1 MSRRTHTDTTDDAVA
16 PRRRNAW
23 FWDRPVGFKIA
34 AALVILGGLF
44 SVVGGAG
51 ALALI
56 RAGDNLAEVRLLTED
71 LQGSMAQLRAAQAQS
86 HLLVRRAAAATD
98 ESRREQLLTSQDW
111 NDRTVAELIASV
123 SQYPE
128 SDTQQWADFT
138 TRWDGWLTYRD
149 TTLAPLIEAG
159 DVVGLESALNASP
172 AGDPDN
178 AGRALVLADG
188 QIQNRVEAIAS
199 AASTDIRNALVVLS
213 IGFVVAAAI
222 AVSVAVAVTRRI
234 RRGLHAVRSSLEAMA
249 AGDMTVD
256 AHVEDRDEL
265 GQMAHSSSLA
275 RNALRETL
283 SRVVESA
290 QTVAAAAEEL
300 SASNTQV
307 AAGSEEAAAQA
318 GAVSEVAQ
326 QISYSVQTVASGA
339 EQMSASIQ
347 EIAQN
352 AGEAARVAAK
362 AVTTADATAST
373 VNDLGESSREITEV
387 VKVITSI
394 AEQTNLLALNATIE
408 AARAGEAGK
417 GFAVVAGEV
426 KELAQESARAAE
438 DIANRISS
446 NQSQTAAAVTAI
458 EEIART
464 VRSINDYQLTI
475 ASAVEEQT
483 ATTQEMSRGVAE
495 VATGSGDIASNIS
508 GVASVAAT
516 SSSVLAQMQG
526 ATDDL
531 AKMADDLRTRVAV
544 FVV

>member
-1 MSRRTHTDTTDDAVA
+1 MSRRTSTETPDA
-16 PRRRNAW
+16 PRRRAAW

-34 AALVILGGLF
+34 TAIVILGGLF
-44 SVVGGAG
+44 GVVGGAG
-51 ALALI
+51 ALALV
-56 RAGDNLAEVRLLTED
+56 RAGDHLAEVRLLTED
-71 LQGSMAQLRAAQAQS
+71 LQGSMAELRAAQAQS

-98 ESRREQLLTSQDW
+98 ESRREQLLTSQAW
-111 NDRTVAELIASV
+111 NDRTVDGLIDAV

-128 SDTQQWADFT
+128 SETQQWADFT
-138 TRWDGWLTYRD
+138 TRWEGWLTYRD
-149 TTLAPLIEAG
+149 ATLMPLVEAG

-188 QIQNRVEAIAS
+188 QIQNRVDVIATDAS
-199 AASTDIRNALVVLS
+199 AQINQTLLVLS
-213 IGFVVAAAI
+213 IGFVVAAVI
-222 AVSVAVAVTRRI
+222 SVTIAVAVTRRI
-234 RRGLHAVRSSLEAMA
+234 RRGLHAVRGSLEAMA

-256 AHVEDRDEL
+256 AHVADRDEL

-275 RNALRETL
+275 RQALREALTG
-283 SRVVESA
+283 VVESA

-307 AAGSEEAAAQA
+307 AAGSEQA
-318 GAVSEVAQ
+318 SSQASAVSDAAQ
-326 QISYSVQTVASGA
+326 QISHSVQTVASGA

-347 EIAQN
+347 EIAKS
-352 AGEAARVAAK
+352 AGEAAGVAAR
-362 AVTTADATAST
+362 AVTTADATATT
-373 VNDLGESSREITEV
+373 VNSLGESSREISEV

-438 DIANRISS
+438 DITTRIGD
-446 NQSQTAAAVTAI
+446 NQTQTVAAVAAI
-458 EEIART
+458 EEIAKT

-483 ATTQEMSRGVAE
+483 ATTQEMTRGVHEA
-495 VATGSGDIASNIS
+495 AAGSGEIAANIS
-508 GVASVAAT
+508 GVATVTAT
-516 SSSVLAQMQG
+516 SSTVLAQMQS
-526 ATDDL
+526 ATDEL
-531 AKMADDLRTRVAV
+531 ARMADDLRGRVSA

>member
-1 MSRRTHTDTTDDAVA
+1 MSRRTSTETPDA
-16 PRRRNAW
+16 PRRRRNAW

-34 AALVILGGLF
+34 TALVIMGGLF
-44 SVVGGAG
+44 GIVGGAG
-51 ALALI
+51 AVALL
-56 RAGDNLAEVRLLTED
+56 RAGDHLEDVRLLTED
-71 LQGSMAQLRAAQAQS
+71 LQGSMAELRAAQSQS
-86 HLLVRRAAAATD
+86 HLLVRRAVAATD
-98 ESRREQLLTSQDW
+98 ESRREQLLTSQAW
-111 NDRTVAELIASV
+111 NDRTVDGLIDAV

-128 SDTQQWADFT
+128 SETQQWADFT
-138 TRWDGWLTYRD
+138 TRWEGWLTYRD
-149 TTLAPLIEAG
+149 ATLMPLVEAG

-188 QIQNRVEAIAS
+188 QIQNRVEAIA
-199 AASTDIRNALVVLS
+199 TDAGAEISRALLVLS

-222 AVSVAVAVTRRI
+222 SVAIAVAVTRRI
-234 RRGLHAVRSSLEAMA
+234 RRGLHAVRGSLEAMA

-275 RNALRETL
+275 RVALREALT
-283 SRVVESA
+283 SVVESA

-307 AAGSEEAAAQA
+307 AAGSEQA
-318 GAVSEVAQ
+318 SSQASAVSDAAQ
-326 QISYSVQTVASGA
+326 QISHSVQTVASGA

-347 EIAQN
+347 EIAKS
-352 AGEAARVAAK
+352 AGEAAGVAAR
-362 AVTTADATAST
+362 AVTTADATATT
-373 VNDLGESSREITEV
+373 VNSLGESSREISEV

-438 DIANRISS
+438 DITTRIGD
-446 NQSQTAAAVTAI
+446 NQTRTVAAVAAI
-458 EEIART
+458 EEIAKT

-475 ASAVEEQT
+475 ASAVEQQT
-483 ATTQEMSRGVAE
+483 ATTQEMTRGVHEA
-495 VATGSGDIASNIS
+495 AAGSGEIAANIS
-508 GVASVAAT
+508 GVATVTAT
-516 SSSVLAQMQG
+516 SSTVLAQMQS
-526 ATDDL
+526 ATDEL
-531 AKMADDLRTRVAV
+531 ARMADELRGRVSA

>member
-1 MSRRTHTDTTDDAVA
+1 MSRRTSTDTPDAT
-16 PRRRNAW
+16 RRHRNAW

-34 AALVILGGLF
+34 TAIVILGGLF
-44 SVVGGAG
+44 GVVGGAG
-51 ALALI
+51 AIALL
-56 RAGDNLAEVRLLTED
+56 RAGDHLAEVRLLTED
-71 LQGSMAQLRAAQAQS
+71 LQGSMAELRAAQSQS
-86 HLLVRRAAAATD
+86 HLLVRRATAATD
-98 ESRREQLLTSQDW
+98 ESRRDQLLTSQAW
-111 NDRTVAELIASV
+111 NDRTVDGLIDAV

-138 TRWDGWLTYRD
+138 TRWEGWLTYRD
-149 TTLAPLIEAG
+149 ATLMPLVEAG

-188 QIQNRVEAIAS
+188 QIQNRVDAIATD
-199 AASTDIRNALVVLS
+199 ASSEISQTLLVLS
-213 IGFVVAAAI
+213 IGFVVAAVISVAI
-222 AVSVAVAVTRRI
+222 AVAVTRRI

-265 GQMAHSSSLA
+265 GQMAHSSSMA
-275 RNALRETL
+275 RLALREALT
-283 SRVVESA
+283 SVVESA

-307 AAGSEEAAAQA
+307 AAGSEQA
-318 GAVSEVAQ
+318 SSQASAVSDAAQ
-326 QISYSVQTVASGA
+326 QISHSVQTVASGA

-347 EIAQN
+347 EIAKN
-352 AGEAARVAAK
+352 AEEAAGVAAR

-373 VNDLGESSREITEV
+373 VNNLGESSREISEV

-438 DIANRISS
+438 DITTRIGD
-446 NQSQTAAAVTAI
+446 NQTQTVAAVAAI
-458 EEIART
+458 EEIAKT

-475 ASAVEEQT
+475 ASAVEQQT
-483 ATTQEMSRGVAE
+483 ATTQEMTRGVHEA
-495 VATGSGDIASNIS
+495 AAGSGEIAANIS
-508 GVASVAAT
+508 GSP
-516 SSSVLAQMQG
+516 
-526 ATDDL
+526 
-531 AKMADDLRTRVAV
+531 R
-544 FVV
+544 

>member
-1 MSRRTHTDTTDDAVA
+1 MSRRTSTDTPDA
-16 PRRRNAW
+16 PRRRRNAW

-34 AALVILGGLF
+34 TAIVILGGLF
-44 SVVGGAG
+44 GIVGGAG
-51 ALALI
+51 AVALL
-56 RAGDNLAEVRLLTED
+56 RAGDHLTEVRLLTED
-71 LQGSMAQLRAAQAQS
+71 LQGSMAELRAAQSQS

-98 ESRREQLLTSQDW
+98 ESRREQLLTSQAW
-111 NDRTVAELIASV
+111 NDRTVDGLIDAV

-128 SDTQQWADFT
+128 SETQQWADFT
-138 TRWDGWLTYRD
+138 TRWEGWLTYRD
-149 TTLAPLIEAG
+149 ATLMPLVEAG

-188 QIQNRVEAIAS
+188 QIQNRVDAIATD
-199 AASTDIRNALVVLS
+199 ASSEISQTLLVLT

-222 AVSVAVAVTRRI
+222 SVTIAVAVTRRI
-234 RRGLHAVRSSLEAMA
+234 RRGLHAVRGSLEAMA

-275 RNALRETL
+275 RVALREALT
-283 SRVVESA
+283 SVVESA

-307 AAGSEEAAAQA
+307 AAGSEEASAQA
-318 GAVSEVAQ
+318 SAVSDAAQ
-326 QISYSVQTVASGA
+326 QISHSVQTVASGA

-347 EIAQN
+347 EIAKN
-352 AGEAARVAAK
+352 AGEAAGVAAR

-373 VNDLGESSREITEV
+373 VNNLGESSREISEV

-438 DIANRISS
+438 DITTRIGD
-446 NQSQTAAAVTAI
+446 NQTQTVAAVAAI
-458 EEIART
+458 EEIAKT

-475 ASAVEEQT
+475 ASAVEQQT
-483 ATTQEMSRGVAE
+483 ATTQEMTRGVHEA
-495 VATGSGDIASNIS
+495 AAGSGEIAANIS
-508 GVASVAAT
+508 GVATVTAT
-516 SSSVLAQMQG
+516 SSTVLAQMQS
-526 ATDDL
+526 ATDEL
-531 AKMADDLRTRVAV
+531 ARMADELRGRVSA